1 MRSKIYS
8 KLRDPWLIFLLITAI
23 LVTLSSVLV
32 HQSFIRVFPLYVSL
46 FIMLLMSKVNRYAYL
61 IGGLNAI
68 SYGFVALYYNIPGS
82 AISAF
87 LFSFP
92 LQIISFIRWSMT
104 SWRGSTVLKKMTVRG
119 RVLNAVLVPMLWVAY
134 YFGINALGSASSLI
148 DSMASLLGMYI
159 TVLQVLKYSEYTLLM
174 IPSSLLTIALYVSLI
189 AQGTIEQVPFL
200 VYSLYSLCCVIRSVF
215 NARKLL
221 KEQKV
226 EAK

>member
-1 MRSKIYS
+1 MRSKIYNS
-8 KLRDPWLIFLLITAI
+8 LRDPWLIFLLITAI
-23 LVTLSSVLV
+23 LITVSSVLV
-32 HQSFIRVFPLYVSL
+32 GQSFIRIYPLYVSV

-61 IGGLNAI
+61 LGGLNSI
-68 SYGFVALYYNIPGS
+68 SYGFIALYYNIPGS

-92 LQIISFIRWSMT
+92 LQIVSFIRWSKT
-104 SWRGSTVLKKMTVRG
+104 SWKGTTVLKRMTKTALILNV
-119 RVLNAVLVPMLWVAY
+119 VLITVLGVAY
-134 YFGINALGSASSLI
+134 YALIKALGSASSLI
-148 DSMASLLGMYI
+148 DSMASLIGMYI
-159 TVLQVLKYSEYTLLM
+159 TILQVLKYSEYTLLM

-200 VYSLYSLCCVIRSVF
+200 IYSLYSLCCVIRSVF
-215 NARKLL
+215 SARKLL